1 MRKGCGMRGG
11 IKLDKDDVEKI
22 DNTVMSERTK
32 KEITEYKRQITSE
45 KNKLKKLF
53 KDCDDNIKKIADPLI
68 ENAAYMKSEL
78 YHLKQYNIEHG
89 IKEFYMNGKG
99 QFGYKESVE
108 SKTYNNMIKNYMS
121 VIKQLNEMLP
131 KGKNIDPDDGF
142 ESFGDN

>member
-1 MRKGCGMRGG
+1 MRGG